1 MKKILLLA
9 AFALA
14 LVSCKSEQSKGE
26 DLIDEYMEQT
36 AYDYESYKPVST
48 KVHKC
53 SSIHCN
59 LNAIS
64 VAKKIIEEYNE
75 THTSFNCLEG
85 NDRYDVYDLIR
96 KYREEF
102 GDIGDAYEDLIR
114 KNYYDG
120 YMIDQK
126 FRIKSRGGYAILT
139 TVRYI
144 VDNDF
149 TRIVESYEMP
159 EDYETTISV
168 GYVINSFQD
177 VVRSENNE

>member
-1 MKKILLLA
+1 MKKILLLMA
-9 AFALA
+9 VVVAFVA
-14 LVSCKSEQSKGE
+14 CKSEQSKGE

-48 KVHKC
+48 KVRKC
-53 SSIHCN
+53 NRAIWSN

-64 VAKKIIEEYNE
+64 VAKKIIEEYND

-96 KYREEF
+96 KHREEF
-102 GDIGDAYEDLIR
+102 GDSEKLEE
-114 KNYYDG
+114 NHYDG
-120 YMIDQK
+120 YTIDQK

-149 TRIVESYEMP
+149 TRIVESYEMS

-168 GYVINSFQD
+168 GYILNSLWD
-177 VVRSENNE
+177 VVHSENKSK

>member
-1 MKKILLLA
+1 MKKILLLMLVA
-9 AFALA
+9 IALM
-14 LVSCKSEQSKGE
+14 SCKSEQSKGE

-48 KVHKC
+48 EVRKC
-53 SSIHCN
+53 NRAIWSN

-64 VAKKIIEEYNE
+64 VAKKIIEEYNK

-96 KYREEF
+96 KHREEF
-102 GDIGDAYEDLIR
+102 GDINTFEE
-114 KNYYDG
+114 NFYDG
-120 YMIDQK
+120 YTIDQK

-149 TRIVESYEMP
+149 TRVVESYKMP
-159 EDYETTISV
+159 EDYTTTISV
-168 GYVINSFQD
+168 GYVLSSLWD
-177 VVRSENNE
+177 VARSENKEK

>member
-1 MKKILLLA
+1 MKDHSID
-9 AFALA
+9 AF
-14 LVSCKSEQSKGE
+14 
-26 DLIDEYMEQT
+26 
-36 AYDYESYKPVST
+36 
-48 KVHKC
+48 
-53 SSIHCN
+53 
-59 LNAIS
+59 
-64 VAKKIIEEYNE
+64 
-75 THTSFNCLEG
+75 
-85 NDRYDVYDLIR
+85 
-96 KYREEF
+96 
-102 GDIGDAYEDLIR
+102 GDAYEDLIR

-177 VVRSENNE
+177 VVRPENNE